1 MPSGRGTRLL
11 CVPISC
17 ARLLIVVAAVAAAPH
32 GLAADARAGYPAR
45 PVRLIV
51 PFAPGAGQDLTGRMV
66 AQKLS
71 EAWSQQ
77 VIVDNRPG
85 AGSNIGAEIAARA
98 VPDGHTLLLCN
109 EALAIN
115 ATLHTRLGFDPVKDF
130 APVSQLLVNPRVFV
144 ANVALPAATIKD
156 AIALARAKPGSIR
169 YGSSGV
175 GTGPHLAGALLA
187 SMAKVEMIH
196 VPYKGA
202 APALVDTMGGQIQMV
217 AATLITAMPH
227 LQSGKLKALGVTSTK
242 RSAAL
247 PDVPTVAESALPGF
261 EAVAWTMLAVPVNVP
276 RGIVAR
282 LHADLARLLEAPD
295 VRKRI
300 TAEGADVV
308 ASRPDEAAAYLR
320 AEIRRWGAVIREAG
334 VRAGEG

>member
-1 MPSGRGTRLL
+1 MPNARRTRL
-11 CVPISC
+11 V
-17 ARLLIVVAAVAAAPH
+17 ARCL
-32 GLAADARAGYPAR
+32 LAATACMSPALAPAADKSAGFPAR

-71 EAWSQQ
+71 DAWGQQ

-115 ATLHTRLGFDPVKDF
+115 ATLHTRLGFEPLKDF
-130 APVSQLLVNPRVFV
+130 APVSLLLVNPRVFV
-144 ANVALPAATIKD
+144 ANVSLPAATIKE

-169 YGSSGV
+169 YGSSGI

-187 SMAKVEMIH
+187 SMAQVEMTH

-202 APALVDTMGGQIQMV
+202 APALVDTIGGQIQMV

-227 LQSGKLKALGVTSTK
+227 LQSGKLKALAVTSAR
-242 RSAAL
+242 RSAVL
-247 PDVPTVAESALPGF
+247 PEVPTVAENALPGF
-261 EAVAWTMLAVPVNVP
+261 EAVAWTMLAVPARVP
-276 RGIVAR
+276 RGILVR
-282 LHADLARLLEAPD
+282 LHADTVRLLEAAD

-300 TAEGADVV
+300 TAEGADIVG
-308 ASRPDEAAAYLR
+308 SSPEEAALHLR
-320 AEIRRWGAVIREAG
+320 AEIKRWGAVIKAAG
-334 VRAGEG
+334 VRPGES

>member
-1 MPSGRGTRLL
+1 M
-11 CVPISC
+11 
-17 ARLLIVVAAVAAAPH
+17 AVACLAVAPSH
-32 GLAADARAGYPAR
+32 AADPAAGYPAR

-71 EAWSQQ
+71 EAWGQQ

-85 AGSNIGAEIAARA
+85 AGSSIGAEIAARA
-98 VPDGHTLLLCN
+98 VPDGHTLLICN

-115 ATLHTRLGFDPVKDF
+115 ASLTAKPAFDPLKDF

-144 ANVALPAATIKD
+144 ANVSLPAATIKE
-156 AIALARAKPGSIR
+156 AVALARAKPGSIR

-202 APALVDTMGGQIQMV
+202 APALVDTIGGQIQMV
-217 AATLITAMPH
+217 AATLITGMPH

-242 RSAAL
+242 RSSVL
-247 PDVPTVAESALPGF
+247 PDVPTVAESGLPGF
-261 EAVAWTMLAVPVNVP
+261 EAVAWTMLAAPAKTP
-276 RGIVAR
+276 RAIVAR
-282 LHADLARLLEAPD
+282 LHADTVRLLESAD

-300 TAEGADVV
+300 TAEGADMI

-320 AEIRRWGAVIREAG
+320 DEIKRWGAVIREAG
-334 VRAGEG
+334 VRPGEG